1 MKLALRRIPFVLMV
15 AIGGSY
21 VLLRT
26 VLPIL
31 SLFHV
36 DIEINDNAV
45 IFLYFANRA
54 AFWTA
59 LAASFMIWRKG
70 ITRRYL
76 RGNQAQLEN
85 VCQQLSAMPIRY
97 LGTTLPRKFR
107 EQALQVGPLYFV
119 PEENAPA
126 DCAARAAEITE
137 PLFAALTE
145 SEKKRFS
152 DYSQPPEVKLCF
164 RKIGLARKGQYRVAE
179 RQGKPVLFPARQN
192 PRFEGTGMVAPN
204 CAQPGVVRVST
215 GGCKE

>member
-45 IFLYFANRA
+45 VFLYFATRA

-59 LAASFMIWRKG
+59 LAAAFMIWRKG

-107 EQALQVGPLYFV
+107 EQALQIGPLYFV
-119 PEENAPA
+119 PEKNAPA
-126 DCAARAAEITE
+126 DCAARAAVCCADRKRKKA
-137 PLFAALTE
+137 LFRLFPATGGKAVL
-145 SEKKRFS
+145 SEAR
-152 DYSQPPEVKLCF
+152 
-164 RKIGLARKGQYRVAE
+164 RIGLARKGQYRVAE

-204 CAQPGVVRVST
+204 CAQPSMVRVST

>member
-1 MKLALRRIPFVLMV
+1 MSMRLLCKRLLFVLMV

-59 LAASFMIWRKG
+59 LAAAFMIWRKG

-85 VCQQLSAMPIRY
+85 ICQQLSTMPIRY

-107 EQALQVGPLYFV
+107 EQALQIGPLYF
-119 PEENAPA
+119 ENAPA

-137 PLFAALTE
+137 PLFAALME

-164 RKIGLARKGQYRVAE
+164 RKLGESVWRV
-179 RQGKPVLFPARQN
+179 K
-192 PRFEGTGMVAPN
+192 
-204 CAQPGVVRVST
+204 VST
-215 GGCKE
+215 AWLNGRASLYYSPFGRTRALKERAWWPPIALSPVWFV

>member
-45 IFLYFANRA
+45 VFLYFATRA

-59 LAASFMIWRKG
+59 LAAAFMIWRKG

-107 EQALQVGPLYFV
+107 EQALQIGPLYFV
-119 PEENAPA
+119 PEKNAPA

-137 PLFAALTE
+137 PL
-145 SEKKRFS
+145 
-152 DYSQPPEVKLCF
+152 LCF
-164 RKIGLARKGQYRVAE
+164 RKLGESVWRV
-179 RQGKPVLFPARQN
+179 K
-192 PRFEGTGMVAPN
+192 
-204 CAQPGVVRVST
+204 VST
-215 GGCKE
+215 AWLNGRASLYYSPLGRTRALKERAWWPPIALSPVWFV

>member
-21 VLLRT
+21 VLLRAI
-26 VLPIL
+26 LPIL
-31 SLFHV
+31 SSFHV
-36 DIEINDNAV
+36 DIEIHNAV
-45 IFLYFANRA
+45 VFWYFADRA
-54 AFWTA
+54 AFWIT

-107 EQALQVGPLYFV
+107 EQALQIGPLYFV
-119 PEENAPA
+119 PEKNAPA

-164 RKIGLARKGQYRVAE
+164 RKLGESVWRVKGEKLILEKQW
-179 RQGKPVLFPARQN
+179 N
-192 PRFEGTGMVAPN
+192 W
-204 CAQPGVVRVST
+204 
-215 GGCKE
+215 

>member
-45 IFLYFANRA
+45 VFLYFANRA

-59 LAASFMIWRKG
+59 LAAAFMIWRKG

-107 EQALQVGPLYFV
+107 EQALQIGPLYFV
-119 PEENAPA
+119 PEEKAPA
-126 DCAARAAEITE
+126 DCAA
-137 PLFAALTE
+137 
-145 SEKKRFS
+145 
-152 DYSQPPEVKLCF
+152 
-164 RKIGLARKGQYRVAE
+164 KGR
-179 RQGKPVLFPARQN
+179 
-192 PRFEGTGMVAPN
+192 
-204 CAQPGVVRVST
+204 
-215 GGCKE
+215 

>member
-1 MKLALRRIPFVLMV
+1 MSMRLLCKRLLFVLMV

-45 IFLYFANRA
+45 VFLYFANRA
-54 AFWTA
+54 AFWIA
-59 LAASFMIWRKG
+59 LAAAFMIWRKG

-85 VCQQLSAMPIRY
+85 ICQQLSAMPIRY

-107 EQALQVGPLYFV
+107 EQALQIGPLYFV

-137 PLFAALTE
+137 PLFAALME

-164 RKIGLARKGQYRVAE
+164 RKLGESVWRV
-179 RQGKPVLFPARQN
+179 K
-192 PRFEGTGMVAPN
+192 
-204 CAQPGVVRVST
+204 VST
-215 GGCKE
+215 AWLNGRASLYYSPFGRTRALKERAWWPPIALSPVWFV

>member
-1 MKLALRRIPFVLMV
+1 MEKSKFGVCPLFTFEKIISGKWMLPVLRRLEQNDGIRFG
-15 AIGGSY
+15 A
-21 VLLRT
+21 LLRCF
-26 VLPIL
+26 P
-31 SLFHV
+31 
-36 DIEINDNAV
+36 EI
-45 IFLYFANRA
+45 
-54 AFWTA
+54 T

-107 EQALQVGPLYFV
+107 EQALQIGPLYFV
-119 PEENAPA
+119 PEKNAPA

-137 PLFAALTE
+137 PLFAALME

-164 RKIGLARKGQYRVAE
+164 RKLGESVWRV
-179 RQGKPVLFPARQN
+179 K
-192 PRFEGTGMVAPN
+192 
-204 CAQPGVVRVST
+204 VST
-215 GGCKE
+215 AWLNGRASLYYSPLGRTRALKERAWWPPIALSPVWFV

>member
-21 VLLRT
+21 VLLRAI
-26 VLPIL
+26 LPIL
-31 SLFHV
+31 SPFHV
-36 DIEINDNAV
+36 DIEIHNAV
-45 IFLYFANRA
+45 VFWYFADRA
-54 AFWTA
+54 AFWIT

-107 EQALQVGPLYFV
+107 EQALQIGPLYFV
-119 PEENAPA
+119 PEKNAPP

-145 SEKKRFS
+145 SEAR
-152 DYSQPPEVKLCF
+152 
-164 RKIGLARKGQYRVAE
+164 RIGLARKGQYRVAE

>member
-45 IFLYFANRA
+45 IFLYFANLA

-59 LAASFMIWRKG
+59 LAAAFMIWRKG

-85 VCQQLSAMPIRY
+85 VCQQLSAILERHCPENSGSRRSKSVHCIS
-97 LGTTLPRKFR
+97 FR
-107 EQALQVGPLYFV
+107 RRTHRRTALQGPL
-119 PEENAPA
+119 
-126 DCAARAAEITE
+126 R
-137 PLFAALTE
+137 
-145 SEKKRFS
+145 
-152 DYSQPPEVKLCF
+152 SQSRCLL
-164 RKIGLARKGQYRVAE
+164 R
-179 RQGKPVLFPARQN
+179 
-192 PRFEGTGMVAPN
+192 
-204 CAQPGVVRVST
+204 
-215 GGCKE
+215 

>member
-21 VLLRT
+21 VLLRAI
-26 VLPIL
+26 LPIL
-31 SLFHV
+31 SPFHV
-36 DIEINDNAV
+36 DIEIHNAV
-45 IFLYFANRA
+45 VFWYFADRA
-54 AFWTA
+54 AFWIT

-107 EQALQVGPLYFV
+107 EQALQIGPLYFV
-119 PEENAPA
+119 PEKNAPA

-152 DYSQPPEVKLCF
+152 DYSQPPEVTLCF
-164 RKIGLARKGQYRVAE
+164 RKLGQYRVAE

-204 CAQPGVVRVST
+204 RAQPGVVRVST

>member
-21 VLLRT
+21 VLLRAI
-26 VLPIL
+26 LPIL
-31 SLFHV
+31 SSFHV
-36 DIEINDNAV
+36 DIEIHNAV
-45 IFLYFANRA
+45 VFWYFADRA
-54 AFWTA
+54 AFWIT

-107 EQALQVGPLYFV
+107 EQALQIGPLYFV
-119 PEENAPA
+119 PEKNAPA

-164 RKIGLARKGQYRVAE
+164 RKLGESVWRV
-179 RQGKPVLFPARQN
+179 K
-192 PRFEGTGMVAPN
+192 
-204 CAQPGVVRVST
+204 VST
-215 GGCKE
+215 AWLNGRASLYYSPLGRTRALKERAWWPPIALSPVWFV

>member
-59 LAASFMIWRKG
+59 LAAAFMIWRKG

-85 VCQQLSAMPIRY
+85 VCQQVSAMPIRY
-97 LGTTLPRKFR
+97 LGTT
-107 EQALQVGPLYFV
+107 LYFV

-145 SEKKRFS
+145 SEKS
-152 DYSQPPEVKLCF
+152 
-164 RKIGLARKGQYRVAE
+164 A
-179 RQGKPVLFPARQN
+179 FPTIPSHR
-192 PRFEGTGMVAPN
+192 R
-204 CAQPGVVRVST
+204 
-215 GGCKE
+215 

>member
-45 IFLYFANRA
+45 VFLYFATRA

-59 LAASFMIWRKG
+59 LAAAFMIWRKG

-85 VCQQLSAMPIRY
+85 V
-97 LGTTLPRKFR
+97 
-107 EQALQVGPLYFV
+107 
-119 PEENAPA
+119 
-126 DCAARAAEITE
+126 CAARAAEITE

-164 RKIGLARKGQYRVAE
+164 RKLGESVWRV
-179 RQGKPVLFPARQN
+179 K
-192 PRFEGTGMVAPN
+192 
-204 CAQPGVVRVST
+204 VST
-215 GGCKE
+215 AWLNGRASLYYSPLGRTRALKERAWWPPIALSPVWFV

>member
-45 IFLYFANRA
+45 IFLYFANR
-54 AFWTA
+54 
-59 LAASFMIWRKG
+59 KG

-85 VCQQLSAMPIRY
+85 VCQQLSAMQIRY
-97 LGTTLPRKFR
+97 LGTALPRKFR
-107 EQALQVGPLYFV
+107 EQALQIGPLYFV

-137 PLFAALTE
+137 PLFAALME

-164 RKIGLARKGQYRVAE
+164 RKLGESVWRV
-179 RQGKPVLFPARQN
+179 K
-192 PRFEGTGMVAPN
+192 
-204 CAQPGVVRVST
+204 VST
-215 GGCKE
+215 AWLNGRASLYYSPFGRTRALKERAWWPPIALSPVWFV

>member
-1 MKLALRRIPFVLMV
+1 
-15 AIGGSY
+15 
-21 VLLRT
+21 
-26 VLPIL
+26 
-31 SLFHV
+31 
-36 DIEINDNAV
+36 
-45 IFLYFANRA
+45 
-54 AFWTA
+54 
-59 LAASFMIWRKG
+59 MIWRKG

-107 EQALQVGPLYFV
+107 EQALQIGPLYFV

-152 DYSQPPEVKLCF
+152 DYSQPPEVKLRF
-164 RKIGLARKGQYRVAE
+164 RKLGESVWRV
-179 RQGKPVLFPARQN
+179 K
-192 PRFEGTGMVAPN
+192 
-204 CAQPGVVRVST
+204 VST
-215 GGCKE
+215 AWLNGRASLYYSPFGRTRALKERAWWPPIALSPVWFV

>member
-21 VLLRT
+21 VLLRAI
-26 VLPIL
+26 LPIL
-31 SLFHV
+31 SPFHV
-36 DIEINDNAV
+36 DIEIHNAV
-45 IFLYFANRA
+45 VFWYFADRA
-54 AFWTA
+54 AFWIT

-107 EQALQVGPLYFV
+107 EQAFQIGPLYFV

-152 DYSQPPEVKLCF
+152 DYSQPPEVTLCF
-164 RKIGLARKGQYRVAE
+164 RKLGESVWRV
-179 RQGKPVLFPARQN
+179 RSV
-192 PRFEGTGMVAPN
+192 PRG
-204 CAQPGVVRVST
+204 
-215 GGCKE
+215 

>member
-21 VLLRT
+21 VLLRAI
-26 VLPIL
+26 LPIL
-31 SLFHV
+31 SPFHV
-36 DIEINDNAV
+36 NIEIHNAV
-45 IFLYFANRA
+45 VFWYFANRA

-59 LAASFMIWRKG
+59 LAAAFMIWRKG

-85 VCQQLSAMPIRY
+85 ICQQLSAMPIRY

-107 EQALQVGPLYFV
+107 EQALQIGPLYFV

-137 PLFAALTE
+137 PLFAALME

-164 RKIGLARKGQYRVAE
+164 RKLGESVWRV
-179 RQGKPVLFPARQN
+179 K
-192 PRFEGTGMVAPN
+192 
-204 CAQPGVVRVST
+204 VST
-215 GGCKE
+215 AWLNGRASLYYSPFGRTRALKERAWWPPIALSPVWFV

>member
-1 MKLALRRIPFVLMV
+1 MLR
-15 AIGGSY
+15 AI
-21 VLLRT
+21 
-26 VLPIL
+26 LPIL
-31 SLFHV
+31 SPFHV
-36 DIEINDNAV
+36 DIEIHNAV
-45 IFLYFANRA
+45 VFWYFADRA
-54 AFWTA
+54 AFWIT

-107 EQALQVGPLYFV
+107 EQALQIGPLYFV
-119 PEENAPA
+119 PEENAPV

-164 RKIGLARKGQYRVAE
+164 RKLGESVWRVKVSTAWLNGYLCGE
-179 RQGKPVLFPARQN
+179 LMGKPVLFPARQN

-215 GGCKE
+215 GGCKK

>member
-45 IFLYFANRA
+45 VFLYFANRA

-59 LAASFMIWRKG
+59 LAAAFMIWRKG
-70 ITRRYL
+70 IRRYL

-85 VCQQLSAMPIRY
+85 VCQQLSAMQIRY
-97 LGTTLPRKFR
+97 LGTALPRKFR
-107 EQALQVGPLYFV
+107 EQALQIGPLYFV

-137 PLFAALTE
+137 PLLAALTE
-145 SEKKRFS
+145 SEKS
-152 DYSQPPEVKLCF
+152 
-164 RKIGLARKGQYRVAE
+164 A
-179 RQGKPVLFPARQN
+179 FPTIPSHR
-192 PRFEGTGMVAPN
+192 R
-204 CAQPGVVRVST
+204 
-215 GGCKE
+215 

>member
-1 MKLALRRIPFVLMV
+1 MW
-15 AIGGSY
+15 
-21 VLLRT
+21 LLRT

-45 IFLYFANRA
+45 VFLYFATRA

-59 LAASFMIWRKG
+59 LAAAFMIWRKG

-107 EQALQVGPLYFV
+107 EQALKSVHCISFRRRTHRRTALQGPL
-119 PEENAPA
+119 
-126 DCAARAAEITE
+126 R
-137 PLFAALTE
+137 
-145 SEKKRFS
+145 
-152 DYSQPPEVKLCF
+152 SQSRCLL
-164 RKIGLARKGQYRVAE
+164 R
-179 RQGKPVLFPARQN
+179 
-192 PRFEGTGMVAPN
+192 
-204 CAQPGVVRVST
+204 
-215 GGCKE
+215 

>member
-1 MKLALRRIPFVLMV
+1 MSMRLLCKRLLFVLMV

-45 IFLYFANRA
+45 VFLYFANRA
-54 AFWTA
+54 A
-59 LAASFMIWRKG
+59 LAAAFMIWRKG

-85 VCQQLSAMPIRY
+85 ICQQLSAMPIRY

-107 EQALQVGPLYFV
+107 EQALQIGPLYFV
-119 PEENAPA
+119 PEKNAPA

-152 DYSQPPEVKLCF
+152 DYSQPPEVTLCF
-164 RKIGLARKGQYRVAE
+164 RKLGESVWRV
-179 RQGKPVLFPARQN
+179 K
-192 PRFEGTGMVAPN
+192 
-204 CAQPGVVRVST
+204 VST
-215 GGCKE
+215 AWLNGRASLYYSPFGRTRALKERAWWPPIALSPGWFV